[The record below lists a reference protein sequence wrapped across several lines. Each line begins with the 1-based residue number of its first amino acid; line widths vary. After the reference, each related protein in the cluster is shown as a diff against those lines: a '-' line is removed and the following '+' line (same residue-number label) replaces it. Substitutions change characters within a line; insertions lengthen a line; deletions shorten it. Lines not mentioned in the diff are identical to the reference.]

1 MWSIKKKKF
10 KIVKIDCKKYNYN
23 IKYSCKKIIN
33 KYKYIYIGIVKGGYM
48 KAFAKSDV
56 GKVREMNQDYFYISK
71 PEEKVQLFI
80 VADGMGGYKGGEI
93 ASRLAVET
101 SKSYI
106 LNNFDSIESNDKEEI
121 LKLIK
126 SAIEYANLVVYE
138 KSKENKELENMGTT
152 IDVCLVLGNKVYIGH
167 VGDSRVYRKR
177 KDFFRKL
184 TTDHSYVQKLVS
196 DGTITKEEA
205 YNHPKKNMLIKAL
218 GCSNFVEPDVM
229 VKGFL
234 KDDILLMC
242 SDGLTNML
250 KDEEIVKTINE
261 NPIEACNNLVSKANE
276 NGGYDNITAVIIL

>member
-1 MWSIKKKKF
+1 
-10 KIVKIDCKKYNYN
+10 
-23 IKYSCKKIIN
+23 
-33 KYKYIYIGIVKGGYM
+33 
-48 KAFAKSDV
+48 
-56 GKVREMNQDYFYISK
+56 
-71 PEEKVQLFI
+71 
-80 VADGMGGYKGGEI
+80 
-93 ASRLAVET
+93 
-101 SKSYI
+101 
-106 LNNFDSIESNDKEEI
+106 
-121 LKLIK
+121 
-126 SAIEYANLVVYE
+126 
-138 KSKENKELENMGTT
+138 MGTT
-152 IDVCLVLGNKVYIGH
+152 IDVCLILGNKVYIGH

-218 GCSNFVEPDVM
+218 GCSTFVEPDVM

-250 KDEEIVKTINE
+250 KDDEIVKIINE

>member
-1 MWSIKKKKF
+1 MR
-10 KIVKIDCKKYNYN
+10 
-23 IKYSCKKIIN
+23 
-33 KYKYIYIGIVKGGYM
+33 
-48 KAFAKSDV
+48 AFAKTDI
-56 GKVREMNQDYFYISK
+56 GKLRDMNQDSFYISS
-71 PEEKVQLFI
+71 PEDKIQLFI

-93 ASRLAVET
+93 ASKLAVET
-101 SKSYI
+101 SRKYI
-106 LNNFDSIESNDKEEI
+106 INNFDLIDHDRETI

-126 SAIEYANLVVYE
+126 SAIEYANFVVFE
-138 KSKENKELENMGTT
+138 KSRENPELTNMGTT
-152 IDVCLVLGNKVYIGH
+152 IDVCLILSNKVYIGH

-218 GCSNFVEPDVM
+218 GCSSFVEPDVL

-242 SDGLTNML
+242 SDGLTNMV
-250 KDEEIVKTINE
+250 KEEEISRIISE
-261 NPIEACNNLVSKANE
+261 NPIDACYKLINKAND
-276 NGGYDNITAVIIL
+276 NGGIDNITAVIIL